1 MLPRS
6 HELSLVEDARTS
18 AVPNVSPA
26 TNLTPVVLA
35 KFSKETQMS
44 LKKRAALSH
53 PGADKAE
60 VLYLHACHCQELA
73 SVTRCTKKS
82 EVHIVEIV
90 SSHQSSSP
98 KSADHLSA
106 LEEDFPFESDRGVLK
121 GVKDLLYLP
130 SVTALESG
138 TELCVWGG
146 KVWRG
151 RRRMRGSPEGVSGG

>member
-1 MLPRS
+1 MGTSSVLPRS
-6 HELSLVEDARTS
+6 HALGLVEDARTS

-26 TNLTPVVLA
+26 TDLTPLVLA

-44 LKKRAALSH
+44 LKERAALSH

-60 VLYLHACHCQELA
+60 VLYLHACHCQELS

-106 LEEDFPFESDRGVLK
+106 LEEDFPFESDRCTQRCLGPPPPAIYDGPRMQVQNCVCVGVRF
-121 GVKDLLYLP
+121 
-130 SVTALESG
+130 
-138 TELCVWGG
+138 GG
-146 KVWRG
+146 A
-151 RRRMRGSPEGVSGG
+151 GGG